1 MTAVATTARD
11 RARLI
16 REGLTAVWDLL
27 TAAYDAE
34 DWKTLGYSSW
44 EAYCTGEF
52 RGQIP
57 RLGKGERGGV
67 VQGLAEHGMPI
78 KAIAAATGIARN
90 TIRRDL
96 RPEPEGGQIDPS
108 AEQPRMSREQ
118 WADEIKGSLR
128 RAFGPLMSRV
138 DEVRALRSHLVFAR
152 DHHPDPDVVADAVGV
167 LRLIEHE
174 DGTLITDA
182 EHYAGLMH
190 LASQGTADPE
200 IYYAYLRDHR
210 HNI

>member
-16 REGLTAVWDLL
+16 REGLAAVWDLL

-44 EAYCTGEF
+44 EAYCTTEF

-67 VQGLAEHGMPI
+67 VQGLAAHGMPI

-108 AEQPRMSREQ
+108 TERRERAQASMQAARAALDEALDASRNLVAVAQHFRSAEHAAASLPDLG
-118 WADEIKGSLR
+118 ADGL
-128 RAFGPLMSRV
+128 A
-138 DEVRALRSHLVFAR
+138 ALAQCYR
-152 DHHPDPDVVADAVGV
+152 
-167 LRLIEHE
+167 E
-174 DGTLITDA
+174 DGTVRTPEELLTGTLTSLDA
-182 EHYAGLMH
+182 TEGDV
-190 LASQGTADPE
+190 SRENVIRKIQGW
-200 IYYAYLRDHR
+200 
-210 HNI
+210 